1 MSLFPRTVHAGDLQ
15 RIRCLMLSGQ
25 GGALGRAKRAR
36 LASEDSLRLAG
47 ADLVGHCEEF
57 MTSLE
62 GEPQFE
68 KLSVIADAICEET
81 EDDCLNAIVDLGF
94 LEFLR
99 SGLQIGEAAGLLAI
113 SKVCRRWSLVDS
125 RLGFALFSKAMNRI
139 CDVVMGVCQFGS
151 DFVVGEV
158 CENFILGVH
167 NVIIGGYEL
176 EPAEL
181 ERVLRLNVEGYS
193 VFGVM
198 ANAMHAN
205 CLLTGVIANQ
215 CTEELEEGAIME
227 MTKAL
232 LGAIRNDYEG
242 QMFVGPVGVAAM
254 SSLFHV
260 ITKPEHQRFVV
271 TPLFLQDVL
280 PRYLRN
286 FDVSHRRCAYSV
298 FCRLATS
305 PDEGIRSSTLTLV
318 PLHVIAEMFRNG
330 SDEDK
335 VAFCNTI
342 ACVINEN
349 PEHMF
354 LFYEN
359 EIVETISIFATSEVF
374 AVKQSAMSCV
384 CKIFAESDY
393 AAQWRFMKAILPNL
407 EDFLAYSPEEFSPL
421 IFQVLERIDKMPAR
435 ERQYYISRV
444 SHLIDALTP
453 TNEEDEALLRKLAEI
468 TDQITHQTD
477 TETRF

>member
-1 MSLFPRTVHAGDLQ
+1 MHAGALQ
-15 RIRCLMLSGQ
+15 RIIRCLMLGGQ
-25 GGALGRAKRAR
+25 GVARGKAKRAQ
-36 LASEDSLRLAG
+36 SEDTPQFAG

-57 MTSLE
+57 MGSLE

-68 KLSVIADAICEET
+68 KLSVIADMICEET
-81 EDDCLNAIVDLGF
+81 EDDCLKAIIDLGF

-99 SGLQIGEAAGLLAI
+99 SGLQISETARLPAI
-113 SKVCRRWSLVDS
+113 SKVCRRWSLVDA
-125 RLGFALFSKAMNRI
+125 RFGFLLFNEESMNRI
-139 CDVVMGVCQFGS
+139 CDVIMGVCQFGS
-151 DFVVGEV
+151 DFAVGEV
-158 CENFILGVH
+158 CENFILGIH
-167 NVIIGGYEL
+167 NVIIDGYVL
-176 EPAEL
+176 GPAEL

-205 CLLTGVIANQ
+205 CLLTGVIASQ
-215 CTEELEEGAIME
+215 CMDKLEEGSIRE
-227 MTKAL
+227 MTEAL

-242 QMFVGPVGVAAM
+242 QMFVGAVGVAAM

-260 ITKPEHQRFVV
+260 ITKPEHQRCVV
-271 TPLFLQDVL
+271 TPFFLQDVL

-286 FDVSHRRCAYSV
+286 FDINHRRCAYSV

-318 PLHVIAEMFRNG
+318 PLHIIAEMFRNG

-342 ACVINEN
+342 ACVIREN

-359 EIVETISIFATSEVF
+359 EIVETISIFAASEAF

-384 CKIFAESDY
+384 CKVFAESDY

-407 EDFLAYSPEEFSPL
+407 EDFLADNPDEFSPL

-435 ERQYYISRV
+435 EKKYYTSRV
-444 SHLIDALTP
+444 YHLIDSLIP
-453 TNEEDEALLRKLAEI
+453 VNEEDEALLRKFAEI
-468 TDQITHQTD
+468 TDQDTD
-477 TETRF
+477 SETRF